1 MAIYDDVKITINLN
15 ELVEIRAKL
24 ISQYD
29 DYSEKV
35 CKGEYLDGGDI
46 DRIATGLRDTLT
58 WDTLYCMVDD
68 AVLEYLGIKENHYG
82 ETTIE
87 SLDVTMEKEQKAREK
102 EFKKNF
108 DMVKLESS
116 SWTIEVPVRKKKE
129 EKKEVSADT
138 YKAQEHRYSDPQ

>member
-29 DYSEKV
+29 DYSEKIS
-35 CKGEYLDGGDI
+35 KGEYLDGGDI

-58 WDTLYCMVDD
+58 WDTLYSMVDD
-68 AVLEYLGIKENHYG
+68 AVLDYLGMKETHYG
-82 ETTIE
+82 ERSIETIE
-87 SLDVTMEKEQKAREK
+87 LTMEKERKEREK

-108 DMVKLESS
+108 DLVKLESS
-116 SWTIEVPVRKKKE
+116 SWTIEVPVRKTK
-129 EKKEVSADT
+129 
-138 YKAQEHRYSDPQ
+138 

>member
-1 MAIYDDVKITINLN
+1 MAINDDIKITINLN

-58 WDTLYCMVDD
+58 WDALYSMVDE
-68 AVLEYLGIKENHYG
+68 AVLDYLGIKETHYG
-82 ETTIE
+82 ETTVE
-87 SLDVTMEKEQKAREK
+87 SLDITMEKERKEREK

-108 DMVKLESS
+108 DMVKLKSS
-116 SWTIEVPVRKKKE
+116 SWEIDVPVRKK
-129 EKKEVSADT
+129 S
-138 YKAQEHRYSDPQ
+138 

>member
-29 DYSEKV
+29 DYSDKIN
-35 CKGEYLDGGDI
+35 KGEYLDGGDI

-68 AVLEYLGIKENHYG
+68 AVLEYLGMKENHYG
-82 ETTIE
+82 SRTIE
-87 SLDVTMEKEQKAREK
+87 TIEITMEKEKKAREK

-108 DMVKLESS
+108 EMVKLDGGC
-116 SWTIEVPVRKKKE
+116 WTIDVPRRKI
-129 EKKEVSADT
+129 
-138 YKAQEHRYSDPQ
+138 